1 MNKNGFEYVTSKQ
14 NEKIKLFA
22 KLGMSKYR
30 NETKLFLAEGV
41 KLAEESVDSDSA
53 RFMLACE
60 SCADDSAIKRILDKC
75 GESVIKYI
83 LSDPVFEKV
92 STESAP
98 QGIIAVSA
106 VPYSHKTDRE
116 VSPTALAGKRVAAF
130 DSIRDPGNLGTILRS
145 ALAFGFDAVIL
156 YDCADIYNPKAV
168 RASMG
173 AVFKMRVVTCGDLPS
188 YLSGLKDLGRRVL
201 GAALRD
207 DAEDF
212 SKVDLKTS
220 DVPVIGNEGHGI
232 GDDVA
237 SSCSSFIKIPMTDRA
252 ESLNAAVASS
262 VIMWEYSKLR

>member
-1 MNKNGFEYVTSKQ
+1 
-14 NEKIKLFA
+14 
-22 KLGMSKYR
+22 
-30 NETKLFLAEGV
+30 
-41 KLAEESVDSDSA
+41 
-53 RFMLACE
+53 
-60 SCADDSAIKRILDKC
+60 
-75 GESVIKYI
+75 
-83 LSDPVFEKV
+83 
-92 STESAP
+92 
-98 QGIIAVSA
+98 
-106 VPYSHKTDRE
+106 
-116 VSPTALAGKRVAAF
+116 
-130 DSIRDPGNLGTILRS
+130 
-145 ALAFGFDAVIL
+145 
-156 YDCADIYNPKAV
+156 
-168 RASMG
+168 MG